1 MSALA
6 DRHAQTRLRR
16 PAYLPLVLATLPAQI
31 STGLMLWIVQLPF
44 ALLGIGPT
52 SLGANVWVPWK
63 PAGSWSALGLAAYAL
78 IVCVLGGAM
87 VGARLADR
95 GIARPAPAWAWLAF
109 GASGYAA
116 MALGE
121 TGGARLLLAIV
132 LALLTVRLLGYRVDG
147 APRPWPSRPAA
158 GRWPSRPAAG
168 RAGVVAALLVA
179 AVLALSYSA
188 THAFAQ
194 NGSAGAESA
203 ALSPGET
210 TVLNVGVDGIVL
222 PARVTGVQLD
232 GRGAGR
238 VAVVRAAAASE
249 VAGRATVAGPV
260 AHALPVWLPA
270 RAGTWLAVGIRLLSC
285 PARAVRID
293 AVTLRYRV
301 LGIATSERIP
311 LWSAE
316 RISCRAAAAHAAA
329 GD

>member
-6 DRHAQTRLRR
+6 DRHARTGSRP
-16 PAYLPLVLATLPAQI
+16 PAYLPLVLATLPAQL
-31 STGLMLWIVQLPF
+31 STGLVLWIVQLPF

-52 SLGANVWVPWK
+52 SLGANIWVPWE
-63 PAGSWSALGLAAYAL
+63 PAGSWSALGLAAYVL
-78 IVCVLGGAM
+78 IVCILGGAM
-87 VGARLADR
+87 AGARLADR

-132 LALLTVRLLGYRVDG
+132 LAPLTVRLLGYRVDG
-147 APRPWPSRPAA
+147 APRPWPSRLAA
-158 GRWPSRPAAG
+158 GRRG
-168 RAGVVAALLVA
+168 LVAALLVA

-210 TVLNVGVDGIVL
+210 TVLNAGVDGIAL
-222 PARVTGVQLD
+222 PARVSGVQLD

-249 VAGRATVAGPV
+249 QGGPVAGRAAVVGPV
-260 AHALPVWLPA
+260 AHALPVSLPA

-316 RISCRAAAAHAAA
+316 RISCRGAAARAAA